1 MFTILGVAIFAL
13 PAGIIGTG
21 LALKIEEEERNQIR
35 NRKKVAAAILI
46 QRAFRCYKANIN
58 HEMVARFFRERPM
71 AIYKQH
77 DYRNMAQ
84 KFIALAQFTIAKNK
98 FRELMRPIDMKTVIQ
113 SYRDGQ
119 TEVMLRSKLLQQS
132 IEELSRRVELGENR
146 VASLS
151 MRLEARQSTFDSRME
166 GMRRLLE
173 GVHKHVLA
181 SQALIELSRPSSTMA
196 IACNNCENSPVVQHL
211 AVQQQL
217 PMVPP
222 SISFPTPNQPSRRRS
237 SM

>member
-1 MFTILGVAIFAL
+1 MAIFAL

-46 QRAFRCYKANIN
+46 QRAYRCWKANIN
-58 HEMVARFFRERPM
+58 HEMVARFFREKPM

-77 DYRNMAQ
+77 DYRKMAE

-119 TEVMLRSKLLQQS
+119 TEVLLRSKLLHQS
-132 IEELSRRVELGENR
+132 VDELSRRVELGENR

-151 MRLEARQSTFDSRME
+151 MRLESRQATFETRME
-166 GMRRLLE
+166 GIRSLLE
-173 GVHKHVLA
+173 TCHRQLLA
-181 SQALIELSRPSSTMA
+181 SQALIELSHPHFPIPPTPSDQTSTGQ
-196 IACNNCENSPVVQHL
+196 SPVQTGTVAGRRAELQHQGPVTGKQGHHQRRL
-211 AVQQQL
+211 
-217 PMVPP
+217 
-222 SISFPTPNQPSRRRS
+222 SI
-237 SM
+237 